1 MLTCFKFLVPL
12 IIQGGGQRD
21 GGQSFMGV
29 VLICLDVSFAVGSLI
44 LLLTMLFLVHAPIS
58 QRFLFYF
65 ACNNVGGRYF
75 LRQDYT
81 IECFKNAHWEFSIV
95 VISFSIQILSSSIVQ
110 NFIPARKST
119 SRKGDNGIVIVVGG
133 SYIYH
138 GAPVLSSLAALRCG
152 TDLVYTSV
160 PKINVTPTRAIS
172 PNLIVIPLVDQ
183 KLTLGAVKKLVGAL
197 PRNLHSATI
206 GMGLAIQEKNSL
218 LYLVKSLLDRD
229 VRLSLD
235 ASALIPE
242 VLPLLANKNVVVTP
256 HSGEFKRLFG
266 DVPPDSQN
274 ERIPL
279 VEQHA
284 LDNGITILLK
294 GPTDIISNGKTTYLC
309 EKNTPAMTVGGTGDV
324 LSGLVA
330 GLLSKNRNSLESAAA
345 ASFICGLA
353 GKHVQDK
360 LGLHMTSMDLIDA
373 IPNVMKPFDKII

>member
-1 MLTCFKFLVPL
+1 MLEPQL
-12 IIQGGGQRD
+12 
-21 GGQSFMGV
+21 
-29 VLICLDVSFAVGSLI
+29 
-44 LLLTMLFLVHAPIS
+44 
-58 QRFLFYF
+58 
-65 ACNNVGGRYF
+65 
-75 LRQDYT
+75 
-81 IECFKNAHWEFSIV
+81 
-95 VISFSIQILSSSIVQ
+95 LSSSIVE
-110 NFIPARKST
+110 NFIPARKSA
-119 SRKGDNGIVIVVGG
+119 SRKGNNGIVLVIGG

-138 GAPVLSSLAALRCG
+138 GAPILSSLAALRCG

-218 LYLVKSLLDRD
+218 LHLVESLLNRD

-242 VLPLLANKNVVVTP
+242 VLPLLANKNVVITP
-256 HSGEFKRLFG
+256 HTGEFRRLFG
-266 DVPPDSQN
+266 DTPSDSKN
-274 ERIPL
+274 ERIQL
-279 VEQHA
+279 VEKHA

-294 GPTDIISNGKTTYLC
+294 GPTDIISNGNTTYLC
-309 EKNTPAMTVGGTGDV
+309 QKNTPAMTVGGTGDV

-330 GLLSKNRNSLESAAA
+330 GLLSNNRNSLESAAA
-345 ASFICGLA
+345 AAFICGLT
-353 GKHVQDK
+353 GKQVQEK

-373 IPNVMKPFDKII
+373 IPSIMKPFDKII

>member
-1 MLTCFKFLVPL
+1 MEPQL
-12 IIQGGGQRD
+12 
-21 GGQSFMGV
+21 
-29 VLICLDVSFAVGSLI
+29 
-44 LLLTMLFLVHAPIS
+44 
-58 QRFLFYF
+58 
-65 ACNNVGGRYF
+65 
-75 LRQDYT
+75 
-81 IECFKNAHWEFSIV
+81 
-95 VISFSIQILSSSIVQ
+95 LSSSIVE
-110 NFIPARKST
+110 NFIPARKSA
-119 SRKGDNGIVIVVGG
+119 SRKGNNGIVLVIGG

-138 GAPVLSSLAALRCG
+138 GAPILSSLAALRCG

-218 LYLVKSLLDRD
+218 LHLVQSLLNRD

-256 HSGEFKRLFG
+256 HAGEFKRLFG
-266 DVPPDSQN
+266 DAPSDSKN
-274 ERIPL
+274 ERIQL
-279 VEQHA
+279 VEKHA

-294 GPTDIISNGKTTYLC
+294 GPTDIISNGNTTYLC
-309 EKNTPAMTVGGTGDV
+309 QKNTPAMTVGGTGDV

-330 GLLSKNRNSLESAAA
+330 GLLSNNRNSLESAAA
-345 ASFICGLA
+345 AAFICGLT
-353 GKHVQDK
+353 GKQVQEK

-373 IPNVMKPFDKII
+373 IPSIMKPFDKII